1 MLRSSTTLMLGF
13 LLAGPALAQG
23 KADPRAV
30 AECSERHESF
40 TQVERCLPDVHVGYI
55 VLDAIADTY
64 GPVGEQL
71 SARCL
76 ELNDNKTDRA
86 SVCAGNAIEAAI
98 RLAAKLPEGT
108 SIDDPLFDA
117 LKDPVAYAEIQPAY
131 EAAKEVFPEK
141 RVWGG
146 TMYTPLR

>member
-1 MLRSSTTLMLGF
+1 MFRSSTTLILGF

-40 TQVERCLPDVHVGYI
+40 TQVERCLPDVHLGYK

-64 GPVGEQL
+64 GPVGEQR

-86 SVCAGNAIEAAI
+86 SVCARNAIKAAI

-108 SIDDPLFDA
+108 SIDDPHSA
-117 LKDPVAYAEIQPAY
+117 L
-131 EAAKEVFPEK
+131 
-141 RVWGG
+141 
-146 TMYTPLR
+146 